1 MLKMKGVLAGALLAL
16 VLVYNPAMNVQAE
29 QPETISET
37 DISIEATDNVVGRD
51 VGRYTE
57 DGGKTWIPVREVKGV
72 VERIPAGTSQA
83 EFMETHRMTPEAEA
97 KIVHTVPQVPVIIDG
112 IRYEPE
118 QIHLFDGRQLG
129 FTVGQD
135 GQLYAF
141 TSYKEL
147 ENFLADS
154 RIGKSAILLFFA
166 TRYSEG
172 AWYDGPR
179 HLEVDPG
186 VTWHYLS
193 YALMDNIFSSM
204 EINATADNGVTLFDL
219 PNLQGD
225 YFHGYYGTPYPN
237 LGTYGWNDRASSL
250 VVWPQ

>member
-1 MLKMKGVLAGALLAL
+1 MFKMKGVLAGALLAL
-16 VLVYNPAMNVQAE
+16 VLVYNPAMSVQAD

-37 DISIEATDNVVGRD
+37 DISIEAAGNI

-83 EFMETHRMTPEAEA
+83 EFMEEHKMTPEAEA

-118 QIHLFDGRQLG
+118 QIHLFDGRQIG

-135 GQLYAF
+135 DQLYAF
-141 TSYKEL
+141 TSYKGL
-147 ENFLADS
+147 ENFLAIS
-154 RIGKSAILLFFA
+154 ELPEETKLLFMA
-166 TRYSEG
+166 SHYYEDTWYSG
-172 AWYDGPR
+172 LKQ
-179 HLEVDPG
+179 LEVDTG

-204 EINATADNGVTLFDL
+204 EINATADNGITLFDL

-225 YFHGYYGTPYPN
+225 YFHGYYGIPYPN
-237 LGTYGWNDRASSL
+237 LSTYGWDNRASSL

>member
-1 MLKMKGVLAGALLAL
+1 MIKMKGVLAGALLAL
-16 VLVYNPAMNVQAE
+16 VLVYNPAMSVQAQ
-29 QPETISET
+29 QPETTTET
-37 DISIEATDNVVGRD
+37 DISIEATGNV

-72 VERIPAGTSQA
+72 VERMLTQTSQT
-83 EFMETHRMTPEAEA
+83 EFMEEHKMAQEAEA
-97 KIVHTVPQVPVIIDG
+97 KIVHTVPPVPFIIDG
-112 IRYEPE
+112 TLYKPE
-118 QIHLFDGRQLG
+118 EIHLFDGRQLG

-141 TSYKEL
+141 TSYKGL
-147 ENFLADS
+147 ENFLAIS
-154 RIGKSAILLFFA
+154 EFPETTNLLFMA
-166 TRYSEG
+166 THCYEDTWYSG
-172 AWYDGPR
+172 LR
-179 HLEVDPG
+179 QLEVDPG

-204 EINATADNGVTLFDL
+204 EINATADNGITLFDL

-225 YFHGYYGTPYPN
+225 YFHGYYGTLYPN
-237 LGTYGWNDRASSL
+237 LGTYGWDNRASSL